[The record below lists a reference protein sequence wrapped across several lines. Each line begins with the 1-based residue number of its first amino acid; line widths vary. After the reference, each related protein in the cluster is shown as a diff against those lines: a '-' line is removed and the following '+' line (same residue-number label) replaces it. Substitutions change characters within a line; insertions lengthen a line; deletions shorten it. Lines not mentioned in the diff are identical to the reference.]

1 MKFFKSKVFII
12 LLLLGI
18 IFLGG
23 FLRFYHLNWD
33 EGHFFHPD
41 ERNIANAVAKIDFF
55 KQLNPQFFAYGS
67 LPIYLYRFTGDL
79 LVKITHNSDWTRE
92 WPLINL
98 ISRWFSAFF
107 STLTIGLIFLLSKKI
122 WNKKIGLLAAFFTA
136 FSPSLIQS
144 AHFGV
149 TESMLVFWLIVIT
162 LLSLNLIKNPTLKNY
177 LTIGIILGLAV
188 ATKISAIS
196 FLIIPTASHSLYQ
209 FKHLKRHLYFIISL
223 LIFFLTFGLFSPFVF
238 LDKQKFLESMNYETG
253 VALGKL
259 KVVYVLQF
267 EKTLPYLFQIKNF
280 FWQIG
285 PITIVGL
292 LGFFLLLYLALKK
305 REKKLFVFLS
315 FPLLYFAYVG
325 NWYTKFIRY
334 MLPFLPFLLISGS
347 WLLIQVKNKFKILGK
362 FLIVFFL
369 ISSLLWGLSFFTIYL
384 RPQTRISASQ
394 WIYQNIPAQSKILT
408 EHWDDGLPISLP
420 PYSPSDYE
428 IEQLT
433 VYEADNQEK
442 LNYYAEK
449 LSQAD
454 YLVINSRRLYGTLIL
469 LTEKYP
475 LTSRYYQLLF
485 SGQLGYTQRAQFTA
499 YPSLLGIEINDDQS
513 EETFQVYDHPKV
525 LIFGNTGH
533 LNKEDLNKILAL

>member
-23 FLRFYHLNWD
+23 WLRFYHLNWD

-55 KQLNPQFFAYGS
+55 RQLNPQFFAYGS
-67 LPIYLYRFTGDL
+67 LPIYLYRLAGDL
-79 LVKITHNSDWTRE
+79 LVKITHNSDWVKE
-92 WPLINL
+92 WSSINL
-98 ISRWFSAFF
+98 IGRWFSALF
-107 STLTIGLIFLLSKKI
+107 STATIWLIFLLSKKI

-136 FSPSLIQS
+136 LSPSLIQT

-149 TESMLVFWLIVIT
+149 TESMLVFWLILIA
-162 LLSLNLIKNPTLKNY
+162 LLSLNLIKKPTFKNY

-196 FLIIPTASHSLYQ
+196 FFIIPTASHFLYQ
-209 FKHLKRHLYFIISL
+209 FKHLKHHLRFAISL
-223 LIFFLTFGLFSPFVF
+223 LISFLTFSLFSPFVF

-253 VALGKL
+253 VALGRL

-280 FWQIG
+280 LWQIG
-285 PITIVGL
+285 PMAIVGL
-292 LGFFLLLYLALKK
+292 LGFFFLLYLAIKK
-305 REKKLFVFLS
+305 REKKLFLFLS

-334 MLPFLPFLLISGS
+334 VLPILPFLIISGS
-347 WLLIQVKNKFKILGK
+347 WLLIQIKNRFKILGK
-362 FLIVFFL
+362 FLIVLFL
-369 ISSLLWGLSFFTIYL
+369 TSSLLWGLSFFTIYL

-394 WIYQNIPAQSKILT
+394 WIYQNIPNQSKILT

-433 VYEADNQEK
+433 VYEPDNQKKVNYYVEK
-442 LNYYAEK
+442 LN
-449 LSQAD
+449 QAD
-454 YLVINSRRLYGTLIL
+454 YLIINSRRLYGTLMFL
-469 LTEKYP
+469 PEKYP

-485 SGQLGYTQRAQFTA
+485 SGQLGYTQIVRFTS

-525 LIFGNTGH
+525 LIFENTGR
-533 LNKEDLNKILAL
+533 LDKEDLNKILAL